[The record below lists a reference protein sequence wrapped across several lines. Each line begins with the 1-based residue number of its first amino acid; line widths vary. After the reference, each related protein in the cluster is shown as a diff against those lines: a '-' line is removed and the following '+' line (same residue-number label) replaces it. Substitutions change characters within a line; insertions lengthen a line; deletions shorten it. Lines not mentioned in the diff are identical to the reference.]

1 MPPILDITN
10 LTKRFGDLTANDAV
24 ALAVQ
29 PGEVVGLLG
38 HNGAGK
44 TTLVKQIVGLMKPDT
59 GQITVN
65 GVDAIANPAQA
76 RLQVSLQAQSQAPL
90 DGLTP
95 YEAITIAGQ
104 LHGMKPLATRQATEA
119 MLEQLDINSWRT
131 TRALPEGR
139 GLSGGI
145 RRLTAFAMAV
155 VCPTPLLILDEP
167 TNDVD
172 VARRRLLW
180 HVVRQVA
187 DTGVGVLLVTH
198 NVHEAEQVVDDLY
211 ILDHGRVVASG
222 SPDQLRGRTDQAL
235 RLELLGHHDAPLE
248 HDKVQMPPI
257 TWTRQVN
264 LGRRVLLTIS
274 TAAASQALQWAESL
288 TEQGVID
295 SFSLGPVTLED
306 LYLDIVEPD
315 ASQET
320 THAAA

>member
-1 MPPILDITN
+1 MKPHAGQIMVNGI
-10 LTKRFGDLTANDAV
+10 DAV
-24 ALAVQ
+24 A
-29 PGEVVGLLG
+29 
-38 HNGAGK
+38 H
-44 TTLVKQIVGLMKPDT
+44 
-59 GQITVN
+59 
-65 GVDAIANPAQA
+65 PAQA
-76 RLQVSLQAQSQAPL
+76 RKQVSLQAQSQAPL
-90 DGLTP
+90 EGLTP
-95 YEAITIAGQ
+95 YEAITIAGR
-104 LHGMKPLATRQATEA
+104 LRGMDRSGAHQATERLIEE
-119 MLEQLDINSWRT
+119 LEITAWRT

-180 HVVRQVA
+180 QMVREVA
-187 DTGVGVLLVTH
+187 DAGVGVLLVTH

-222 SPDQLRGRTDQAL
+222 SPDQLRGRTTQAL
-235 RLELLGHHDAPLE
+235 RLELIGRNDNPLSTSTAAP
-248 HDKVQMPPI
+248 PPI
-257 TWTRQVN
+257 TWTRQVD
-264 LGRRVLLTIS
+264 LGRRVLLNIPATQ
-274 TAAASQALQWAESL
+274 ASPALDWAETL
-288 TEQGVID
+288 AHQGVID

-315 ASQET
+315 SVQEQ

>member
-1 MPPILDITN
+1 MPPILDITD
-10 LTKRFGDLTANDAV
+10 LTKRFGDLTANDGV
-24 ALAVQ
+24 TLDVQ

-44 TTLVKQIVGLMKPDT
+44 TTLVKQIVGLMKPHA
-59 GQITVN
+59 GQIMVN
-65 GVDAIANPAQA
+65 GIDALAHPAQA
-76 RLQVSLQAQSQAPL
+76 RKQVSLQAQSQAPL
-90 DGLTP
+90 EGLTP
-95 YEAITIAGQ
+95 YEAITIAGR
-104 LHGMKPLATRQATEA
+104 LRGMDRSGAHQATERLIEE
-119 MLEQLDINSWRT
+119 LEITAWRT

-180 HVVRQVA
+180 QMVREVA
-187 DTGVGVLLVTH
+187 DAGVGVLLVTH

-222 SPDQLRGRTDQAL
+222 SPDQLRGRTTQAL
-235 RLELLGHHDAPLE
+235 RLELIGRNDNPLSTSTAAP
-248 HDKVQMPPI
+248 PPI
-257 TWTRQVN
+257 TWTRQVD
-264 LGRRVLLTIS
+264 LGRRVLLNIPATQ
-274 TAAASQALQWAESL
+274 ASPALDWAETL
-288 TEQGVID
+288 AHQGVID